1 VAIIQQNGRP
11 RSVSTPEEAVKDAM
25 DQFASLSP
33 DEQDAFLE
41 LMGQIDGGEFGDLR
55 QIIDV
60 EYDRVPVDPMQ
71 FLEDEYYLGASG
83 NSMWPQLKK
92 DFVELFGGG
101 YSEAIL
107 GGSLGW
113 GKSFFAT
120 CAIAYILYQMSC
132 LRNPQSAYGLAPGSK
147 IVVPLMSVTREV
159 ARRVPFTELKSKLEQ
174 SPYFKEVCKFKAADT
189 MYEMRFEKRIM
200 VIAGSLVTSAI
211 GGNVFSGFIDELS
224 FFRRDW
230 KAEASG
236 KVTAVDRGEQIRDA
250 IVRRMKSRFQ
260 KVGKLPGI
268 LFLVSSKERPTAFVE
283 KRIEQVRAEQDSATF
298 IREYA
303 NYDVKPRD
311 TFSEKTFFV
320 VVGNDKVRSK
330 LDPSEAERAMY
341 AGMGLT
347 IIEVPIDFRSDF
359 ERNIE
364 SSIRDIAGIATESVS
379 LFITR
384 TEKISEAEKRDVLT
398 PVDVEHW
405 VCGSVLQMFWER
417 VARKETRY
425 IPGGVTE
432 EVWVPL
438 RHPDAPR
445 HVHID
450 PALSGDSAG
459 MAIGHIA
466 GWVQVQRRDKSG
478 TMFYDVAPVIESD
491 LLLEIEPP
499 MGEEIF
505 LADLRSIVYQ
515 FAAHGFSIAFA
526 SMDSYQSADM
536 RQQLEAN
543 GIESEVLSVDKTEV
557 PYEVLKTAYYEGR
570 MRIQEHATLRKE
582 LSQLQRVPAWRQMT
596 GVIRFKIDHPEQGSK
611 DVADALAG
619 MTYSLTT
626 RTPGRP
632 MPFIPAARVGGG
644 EKNDHSWVLDGA
656 VPVSSIPVRRS
667 GGGGGMMP
675 RGGDEPSMPPFVRG

>member
-1 VAIIQQNGRP
+1 MAIVQRDGRP
-11 RSVSTPEEAVKDAM
+11 RSVSTPDEALKDAVS
-25 DQFASLSP
+25 QFESLSP
-33 DEQDAFLE
+33 DEQNAFLE
-41 LMGQIDGGEFGDLR
+41 LMSQIDAGEFDLLR
-55 QIIDV
+55 KIVDI
-60 EYDRVPVDPMQ
+60 EYERVPVDPIQ
-71 FLEDEYYLGASG
+71 FLEDDYYLGASG
-83 NSMWPQLKK
+83 NSMWPQLKE
-92 DFVELFGGG
+92 DFRELFSGG

-120 CAIAYILYQMSC
+120 CSIAYVIYQMSC

-147 IVVPLMSVTREV
+147 IVIPLMSVTREV

-189 MYEMRFEKRIM
+189 MYEMRFDKRIM
-200 VIAGSLVTSAI
+200 VTAGSLVTSAI
-211 GGNVFSGFIDELS
+211 GGNVFSGFIDEIS

-236 KVTAVDRGEQIRDA
+236 KVSVVDRGELIRDA

-283 KRIEQVRAEQDSATF
+283 KRIEEARAEQDPATF

-303 NYDVKPRD
+303 NYEVKPRD
-311 TFSEKTFFV
+311 TFSDKTFFV

-330 LDPSEAERAMY
+330 LDPTSEERKRY
-341 AGMGLT
+341 SDMGLT

-364 SSIRDIAGIATESVS
+364 GSIRDIAGIATESVS
-379 LFITR
+379 LFISR
-384 TEKISEAEKRDVLT
+384 TEKISEAEKSDVLT
-398 PVDVEHW
+398 PIDVEHW
-405 VCGSVLQMFWER
+405 VCGSPLEFYWER
-417 VARKETRY
+417 VARREQRH
-425 IPGGVTE
+425 IPGGFSE
-432 EVWVPL
+432 EIWIPR

-459 MAIGHIA
+459 MIIAHIA
-466 GWVQVQRRDKSG
+466 GWVNVKRRDKG
-478 TMFYDVAPVIESD
+478 GKEYTDVAPVIETD
-491 LLLEIEPP
+491 LVLEIEPP

-505 LADLRSIVYQ
+505 LADLRSIIYQ
-515 FAAHGFSIAFA
+515 FAAHGFNIAFA

-543 GIESEVLSVDKTEV
+543 GIESEILSVDKTET
-557 PYEVLKTAYYEGR
+557 PYEVLKTAFYEGR
-570 MRIQEHATLRKE
+570 MRVQEHTVLRKE
-582 LSQLQRVPAWRQMT
+582 LSQLQRIPAWRQMT
-596 GVIRFKIDHPEQGSK
+596 GVVRFKIDHPERGSK
-611 DVADALAG
+611 DTSDALAG
-619 MTYSLTT
+619 VTYSLTQ

-632 MPFIPAARVGGG
+632 MPFVPVSRVGGG
-644 EKNDHSWVLDGA
+644 EKTDHSWVTDGK
-656 VPVSSIPVRRS
+656 VMVSGKSDAPRKT
-667 GGGGGMMP
+667 GGMIGRSAADP
-675 RGGDEPSMPPFVRG
+675 VIPPFLRG